1 MSNKINEIQK
11 VCKELGVECVIIS
24 KKDSIDI
31 IDQVFKT
38 FKVLKKSGHL
48 AINSSDAISIPA
60 EKNEYTYSAN
70 LDSEPVYIFFDQ
82 ENNDRNQVV
91 LIEDGRRMGAIME
104 NSFGIEYFI
113 TNVNFNYLLA
123 INWYS
128 IEGVGSAVNWM
139 KNLIEE
145 E

>member
-1 MSNKINEIQK
+1 M
-11 VCKELGVECVIIS
+11 
-24 KKDSIDI
+24 
-31 IDQVFKT
+31 DQVFKT